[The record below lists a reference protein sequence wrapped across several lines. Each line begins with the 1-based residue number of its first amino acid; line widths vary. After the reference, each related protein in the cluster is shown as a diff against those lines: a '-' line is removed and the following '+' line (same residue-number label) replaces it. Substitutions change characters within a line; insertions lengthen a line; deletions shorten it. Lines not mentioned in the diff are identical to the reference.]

1 MAADE
6 LQRVSV
12 LTELSDRDK
21 QIEGCNGPVLKLL
34 CLCLLHKCK
43 KLEEERDEVIKKLDE
58 FQQGWY
64 CKRYSCSIEHTD
76 NKVYL
81 ANMYQGVKLQ
91 WHTLSSRFKV
101 IKMSVAI
108 AVTNVPVYCYRAHN
122 VTQMVIE
129 EVSAIQ
135 ENLEIER
142 TCRESAVALA
152 FKLNRQN
159 CSLKRKSMMLLS
171 QLSLETITE
180 INLDDEE
187 EEEESEEMHAA
198 STVCLSPQCKTTISE
213 LQCKLELTL
222 KEKNQAVTD
231 LEALREQLRE
241 TNEELLKE
249 KHDNTVLIAE
259 TVKQKKLLGK
269 YNRVEEFEALQ
280 DTLNLERD
288 LRTEAENLARV
299 MLVEQKQLKRQS
311 QILKQ
316 TSSPSEA
323 LQEALSQISGLTQDL
338 ETQRLEH
345 QNQVCVCTQPE
356 PHTVLCKRFKQIKQM
371 EDRLRSCETQRALTA
386 LRRKLELVEEER
398 REYSDKCSKTEVE
411 VKDLRFTGEDIFKTV
426 KTGHT
431 VLYRGKFTINTVKE
445 ALSLLALIQKRKV
458 SSTDIP
464 LVVQDSAK
472 TPEVDI
478 KQQAVEEMMQRIKK
492 GVQLRPVRQFPNRTR
507 RQENFS
513 RTTPQ
518 PKAVSPST
526 NHDEELQRIL
536 LRRRDA
542 LEPQHNNSAA
552 AFKDSTP
559 PSTRLFIPHSTEPN
573 VAQEVAL

>member
-1 MAADE
+1 MPLPVARARGDHPTGVSRGEEVHFLSNAMAADE

-12 LTELSDRDK
+12 LTELSDRAI
-21 QIEGCNGPVLKLL
+21 QEFEGLQRKHETATN
-34 CLCLLHKCK
+34 KCK

-58 FQQGWY
+58 FQQ
-64 CKRYSCSIEHTD
+64 
-76 NKVYL
+76 
-81 ANMYQGVKLQ
+81 
-91 WHTLSSRFKV
+91 
-101 IKMSVAI
+101 
-108 AVTNVPVYCYRAHN
+108 

-198 STVCLSPQCKTTISE
+198 STVCLSPQCKTTIS
-213 LQCKLELTL
+213 
-222 KEKNQAVTD
+222 
-231 LEALREQLRE
+231 
-241 TNEELLKE
+241 
-249 KHDNTVLIAE
+249 
-259 TVKQKKLLGK
+259 
-269 YNRVEEFEALQ
+269 VEEFEALQ

-345 QNQVCVCTQPE
+345 QNQ
-356 PHTVLCKRFKQIKQM
+356 IKQM

-411 VKDLRFTGEDIFKTV
+411 VKDLRFTATNPPP
-426 KTGHT
+426 TPAPPTHPPPPPPPPSAP
-431 VLYRGKFTINTVKE
+431 LASNP
-445 ALSLLALIQKRKV
+445 LSSLLALIQKRKV

-513 RTTPQ
+513 RTTLQ

-542 LEPQHNNSAA
+542 LEPQHNSK
-552 AFKDSTP
+552 FG
-559 PSTRLFIPHSTEPN
+559 LLH
-573 VAQEVAL
+573 